1 LSLQDGMP
9 VHTPELWNPDQGTWT
24 KMADEASNR
33 CYHSNALLLPNGK
46 VLSTGGGEGGVDWS
60 QLIPAKFNLTNAQ
73 LFSPPYLVGGDS
85 SRPKVS
91 GMPSVAVAKSTTVEY
106 GQKITITIEG
116 NDDAIARVSWIR
128 HGSVTHAMDMS
139 QAVWFQL
146 VNPPATKQ
154 IIVNVPKGSNA
165 LPPGH
170 YIVFFVNSAG
180 VPSTASI
187 VQLLPESTRPLS
199 KAQKVETTVLRPV
212 PGSVASRRMAV
223 TLPEA
228 DKHMVAQQN
237 RPHVTIGVVPVCPY
251 GLSPCWG
258 GAVEGLNAVDHV
270 EAVRPVPDQDNS
282 LSFVYL
288 TDDNTL
294 PDIDVWRNQF
304 AKTANG
310 SYGIRGIELT
320 LTGFVTKPPYQRS
333 HGRCPYAHK
342 CQSWVVCSAC
352 TLQGKQ
358 SNQMEYGH
366 AVTQSCHGR
375 RIGCVLCVVR
385 RDQRWW

>member
-1 LSLQDGMP
+1 
-9 VHTPELWNPDQGTWT
+9 
-24 KMADEASNR
+24 MADEAPNR

-251 GLSPCWG
+251 GLGPCWG